1 MSTTK
6 PLELIHMDLC
16 DPMRIHNRSGK
27 RYVLVIVDDYSRY
40 TWVIFVS
47 SKDETYD
54 KFLVFAKRVQNFS
67 GHQLMHIRSYHD
79 KEFEIYKFNDFSRD
93 HDLDHNFFRS

>member
-16 DPMRIHNRSGK
+16 GPMKIQSRRGK

-40 TWVIFVS
+40 TWVNFLFS
-47 SKDETYD
+47 EDETYD
-54 KFLVFAKRVQNFS
+54 EFLSLLN
-67 GHQLMHIRSYHD
+67 
-79 KEFEIYKFNDFSRD
+79 EFKI
-93 HDLDHNFFRS
+93 